1 MGNSAIFGISFG
13 ANNAIPPKEQ
23 QAVETAGQVAHH
35 QQAPET
41 AGQVA
46 NNLGGTLSLAA

>member
-1 MGNSAIFGISFG
+1 MGNSAIFGISCG
-13 ANNAIPPKEQ
+13 ANSAIPPKEQ
-23 QAVETAGQVAHH
+23 QAVETAGQDAHH

-46 NNLGGTLSLAA
+46 NNLGGTLSIAA

>member
-13 ANNAIPPKEQ
+13 ANSEIPPKEQ